1 MEIAVRMI
9 LIGAG
14 IGILLL
20 ILTAL
25 AKRKVAEP
33 LCLGWGLLAL
43 LLILAGIVLHPG
55 RWNEY
60 LNVGGLAL
68 TVLAGGCVFALAY
81 GVSAAV
87 SEQLMGMRETAM
99 QISLLRF
106 ENELEAS
113 EGPERPRR
121 ELLVIIPAYNEE
133 ENIPELFRQLDRA
146 GIREFADV
154 LVIDDGSADGTCRRV
169 RELGGQCVSCI
180 FHQGYGGALQTGYKY
195 AVQKGYSYVVQADAD
210 GQHDMC
216 NIAPLYRA
224 LRERD
229 GSGRRPDLVLGSR
242 FLPGSSSF
250 PVSAVKMLVIRM
262 FRLIL
267 RAAAGQRI
275 TDPTSGLQGLNARV
289 LSFYSGYGCFDQ
301 EYPDANIIMQM
312 LMLGYQIREIPAVM
326 HPRRAGKSMHSGLRP
341 LVYLYRMIFSMCAV
355 YIRMRGRRES
365 GDASVEQDF

>member
-60 LNVGGLAL
+60 LSVGGLAL

-106 ENELEAS
+106 ENELVEW
-113 EGPERPRR
+113 EGP
-121 ELLVIIPAYNEE
+121 
-133 ENIPELFRQLDRA
+133 
-146 GIREFADV
+146 
-154 LVIDDGSADGTCRRV
+154 
-169 RELGGQCVSCI
+169 
-180 FHQGYGGALQTGYKY
+180 
-195 AVQKGYSYVVQADAD
+195 
-210 GQHDMC
+210 
-216 NIAPLYRA
+216 
-224 LRERD
+224 
-229 GSGRRPDLVLGSR
+229 
-242 FLPGSSSF
+242 
-250 PVSAVKMLVIRM
+250 
-262 FRLIL
+262 
-267 RAAAGQRI
+267 
-275 TDPTSGLQGLNARV
+275 
-289 LSFYSGYGCFDQ
+289 
-301 EYPDANIIMQM
+301 
-312 LMLGYQIREIPAVM
+312 
-326 HPRRAGKSMHSGLRP
+326 
-341 LVYLYRMIFSMCAV
+341 
-355 YIRMRGRRES
+355 
-365 GDASVEQDF
+365 